1 MFDFTDKRKLN
12 PRLVN
17 LTRPHS
23 AAAQRYERLRLAVES
38 AHHDGTGVVVGVAS
52 PCAGEG
58 KTLTALNLAGA
69 LAQNPACKVALV
81 ELDLRST
88 QNTLKDY
95 LGLGK
100 WAPAGVVD
108 CVVDNAVSKAVD
120 WEQLAH
126 YVPEFNLSL
135 IPSGKRTLSP
145 YEVLNSAQ
153 LGELL
158 SQARQRFDFII
169 VDTAPV
175 TLYPDTQL
183 ISRWVDKF
191 IVLVTAGMTSRKQL
205 ADCLDMMAP
214 DKVLGLVFNG
224 SKYATGERH
233 GH

>member
-1 MFDFTDKRKLN
+1 MFDFADKRTLN

-23 AAAQRYERLRLAVES
+23 ADAQRYERLRLAVES
-38 AHHDGTGVVVGVAS
+38 AHQDGQAVVVAIAS

-88 QNTLKDY
+88 QGTLKDY
-95 LGLGK
+95 LGLRK
-100 WAPAGVVD
+100 WTPAGVVD
-108 CVVDNAVSKAVD
+108 CVLDNAANRMVD

-126 YVPEFNLSL
+126 YIPEFNLSL
-135 IPSGKRTLSP
+135 VPAGKRTLSP

-158 SQARQRFDFII
+158 TQARARFDYII

-183 ISRWVDKF
+183 ISRWVDHF
-191 IVLVTAGMTSRKQL
+191 IVLVSAGLTSRKQL
-205 ADCLDMMAP
+205 ADCLDLMAP
-214 DKVLGLVFNG
+214 QKVLGLVFNASTQAAG
-224 SKYATGERH
+224 DRH
-233 GH
+233 GY